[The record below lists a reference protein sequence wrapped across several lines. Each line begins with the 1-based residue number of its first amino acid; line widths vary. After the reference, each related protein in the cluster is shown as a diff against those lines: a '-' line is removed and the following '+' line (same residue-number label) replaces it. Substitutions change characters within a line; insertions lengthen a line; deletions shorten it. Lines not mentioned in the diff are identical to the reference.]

1 MSDNSSQLQVPPSFA
16 ALYTD
21 THRRLTLGREDLW
34 ARYEICEDLAQQ
46 LVDHGKQIHYDHGIA
61 EDEVLAR
68 CLAGLEVA
76 ESGLSGAEAVWVVT
90 RLAELLGWPFAPADI
105 DAGAAAQG

>member
-1 MSDNSSQLQVPPSFA
+1 MSDNSSQLHVPPSFA

-21 THRRLTLGREDLW
+21 GRHRLTLGREELW
-34 ARYEICEDLAQQ
+34 ARYEVCEDLAQQ
-46 LVDHGKQIHYDHGIA
+46 LVDHGQQIHFDHGIA

-76 ESGLSGAEAVWVVT
+76 ESGLSGVEAVWVVR
-90 RLAELLGWPFAPADI
+90 RLAELLGWPWAPAEVG
-105 DAGAAAQG
+105 AGASAPG